1 MPMKPLSQSWRDST
15 TWSFSPAAATCAI
28 TRSTSKLSLEA
39 AAREL
44 RYGWLTSL
52 AESHKLNA
60 IATGHTLD
68 DQAETVLLKFLRGAG
83 TRGLAG
89 IYPEIAIGTETP
101 DSFQFANVAGSCP
114 APASFARC

>member
-1 MPMKPLSQSWRDST
+1 M
-15 TWSFSPAAATCAI
+15 TWSFSSAAATCAI
-28 TRSTSKLSLEA
+28 ARSTSKLSVEA

-44 RYGWLTSL
+44 RYRWFAWL
-52 AESHKLNA
+52 AAPNKLNA

-89 IYPEIAIGTETP
+89 IYPEIAIGPEAPVPSTADLGPEGLP
-101 DSFQFANVAGSCP
+101 LRHSVA
-114 APASFARC
+114 ARASFVPCSE